1 MKFHKTFGRTIRDSS
16 STCGTGLFP
25 GNDHKSAVGR
35 GEQAVWADGIDV
47 LLLMAEECDLKCQ
60 SDPQKEYKKDSFEK
74 SAGNKPGTSGSGTG
88 GAGSSS
94 AKKQDNYIV
103 APVKG
108 DALFLF
114 FFAIRNIPP
123 TDLPLVSACC
133 IESHHFQDGFASTT
147 PQPPAC

>member
-1 MKFHKTFGRTIRDSS
+1 MLFQSKTRFLHILRSNCRYDKARAIFDALFGVKFHKTFGRTIRDSS

-25 GNDHKSAVGR
+25 SNDHKSAVGR

-74 SAGNKPGTSGSGTG
+74 SAGNKPGTSSSGTG

-108 DALFLF
+108 DALFLNVF
-114 FFAIRNIPP
+114 
-123 TDLPLVSACC
+123 L
-133 IESHHFQDGFASTT
+133 
-147 PQPPAC
+147 